1 MKRLFYDKKVSD
13 FTKQL
18 SLLALRMEMELDNLY
33 LNYYNDTCPSC
44 LGKFKLS
51 HDRTIK
57 GIGGFWAAVLTDEY
71 NKLIPY
77 VICKNCSSPPS
88 RDKSNQIEDYII
100 DVLQLDK
107 EKPIIGEMLP

>member
-1 MKRLFYDKKVSD
+1 MERLFYDKKVFN
-13 FTKQL
+13 FTNKM
-18 SLLALRMEMELDNLY
+18 SMLALKTEMDLDNLY
-33 LNYYNDTCPSC
+33 LHYHNDICPSC

-57 GIGGFWAAVLTDEY
+57 GVGGFALVIMTKGY

-100 DVLQLDK
+100 DVLKL
-107 EKPIIGEMLP
+107 EK